1 MLVKLVQIEVS
12 FGKLAH
18 PCIVFFQTTMLFVE
32 FGTVIGVLEIEMSQR
47 RHHRFFL
54 FCVNLFVVNLFV
66 VNLFNVMMIGRV
78 RVVIGFFLSN
88 MIIFLNE
95 NLIEEVGWNPMT
107 LRNFSTHLFTVID
120 FSARSIRPSEVQN
133 VSFSVWM
140 VSEMLS
146 RNSMIN
152 QMMIYRMMINHFM
165 MFHVWIMFNFR
176 I

>member
-1 MLVKLVQIEVS
+1 M
-12 FGKLAH
+12 
-18 PCIVFFQTTMLFVE
+18 
-32 FGTVIGVLEIEMSQR
+32 
-47 RHHRFFL
+47 
-54 FCVNLFVVNLFV
+54 NLFV

-95 NLIEEVGWNPMT
+95 NLIEEVGRNPMA
-107 LRNFSTHLFTVID
+107 LRNFSTHLFSVID
-120 FSARSIRPSEVQN
+120 FSTRSIRPSEVQN